1 MKFQVLNKHDNPKR
15 KELLKKELQLFKD
28 HLQTLAW
35 QSHTILSGLK
45 EVQQRK
51 QIEEKI
57 RQLQTQPK

>member
-1 MKFQVLNKHDNPKR
+1 MKFQVINKHDNPNR
-15 KELLKKELQLFKD
+15 KELLKKELQHFKN

-51 QIEEKI
+51 HIEEKLK
-57 RQLQTQPK
+57 QLQAQPK